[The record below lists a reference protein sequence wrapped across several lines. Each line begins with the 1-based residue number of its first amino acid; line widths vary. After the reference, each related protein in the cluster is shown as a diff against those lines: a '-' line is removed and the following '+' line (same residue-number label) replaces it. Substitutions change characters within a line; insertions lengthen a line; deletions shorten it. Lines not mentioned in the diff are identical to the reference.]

1 MTQIHDAAGYPA
13 SGASPESLPAF
24 EQAQHELR
32 CYINDPVATVD
43 GVLAVSPS
51 MVMAHVL
58 KAYLHLLG
66 TEPAGLPVARACL
79 DAAAGL
85 PANEREK
92 RHLGA
97 VRRIT
102 EGHWRD
108 AGRELED
115 LSAEYPRDALAL
127 QTGHLVDFFVGDS
140 RMLRDRIARALPHWS
155 RTLPGY
161 HAVIGMHAFGLEESG
176 DYAQAEKQGRLSV
189 ELEPRDGWGQHS
201 VAHVM
206 EMTNRPRDGVA
217 WMRGNV
223 DAWAPDSF
231 FAVHNWWH
239 LAVYHLELEQID
251 EVLRL
256 YDGPIYGKRSTV
268 ILEMIDAAALLWRLH
283 LRGVDLGDR
292 WEALAD
298 NWTPHIGAGN
308 YVFNDVHA
316 AMAFVGSRRPQSLQ
330 GLLETQ
336 RAAMERGGDNAYFAR
351 EVGHSATRAI
361 QAFGEENYAE
371 AVRLLRPIRNIAHRF
386 GGSHA
391 QRDLLDLTLIEASFR
406 AGNSALAAALAAERA
421 AVRPHSPLARLFVQR
436 SLRLEQAA

>member
-1 MTQIHDAAGYPA
+1 MNDAAGYPA
-13 SGASPESLPAF
+13 SGSTPESLLAF
-24 EQAQHELR
+24 ERALHEFR

-43 GVLAVSPS
+43 DAIAASPS

-79 DAAAGL
+79 DAAVEL

-92 RHLGA
+92 HHLEA

-102 EGHWRD
+102 AGRWRD
-108 AGRELED
+108 AARTLED

-127 QTGHLVDFFVGDS
+127 QAGHLVDFLIGDS

-176 DYAQAEKQGRLSV
+176 DYAQADRQGRLSV
-189 ELEPRDGWGQHS
+189 DLEPRDGWGQHA
-201 VAHVM
+201 VAHVL
-206 EMTNRPRDGVA
+206 EMTNRPRDGIA
-217 WMRGNV
+217 WMQGNV
-223 DAWAPDSF
+223 DAWSKDSF

-239 LAVYHLELEQID
+239 FALYHLELEQID
-251 EVLRL
+251 AVLRL
-256 YDGPIYGKRSTV
+256 YDGPIFGQRSTA
-268 ILEMIDAAALLWRLH
+268 IFDMIDASAMLWRLH
-283 LRGVDLGDR
+283 LRGIDLGDR

-308 YVFNDVHA
+308 YAFNDFHA
-316 AMAFVGSRRPQSLQ
+316 AMAFVGSRRPKSLQ
-330 GLLETQ
+330 ALLETQ
-336 RAAMERGGDNAYFAR
+336 RAAMEGGGDNARFTG
-351 EVGHSATRAI
+351 EVGHNATLAI
-361 QAFGEENYAE
+361 QAFGEGDYAQ
-371 AVRLLRPIRNIAHRF
+371 AVQLLRPIRNIANRF

-391 QRDLLDLTLIEASFR
+391 QRDLFDLTLIEATFR
-406 AGNSALAAALAAERA
+406 AGNTAMAAALAAERTA
-421 AVRPHSPLARLFVQR
+421 LRPQSPLARLYLQR
-436 SLRLEQAA
+436 SIGLAKAA